1 MNIVCTDLQVKE
13 PLGGA
18 LLDIPH
24 WSAQSGDQL
33 AITGPSGAGKSTLLS
48 VLAGLRMP
56 TLGCVRVGDD
66 DLTRLSTSQLAAYR
80 GDVLGL
86 IMQEAVL
93 FEELSVWN
101 NLRIL
106 NTCSRT
112 PIDLHRARRLL
123 EAVALN
129 PTQLTVR
136 LSGGERQRLALVRC
150 LVRNPQIV
158 LADEPT
164 ANLDEHNAQLV
175 MGMLLEYSTSHLAT
189 LVVVSHESRVLS
201 QFARIDRL
209 DRGKLE
215 GGNGLA

>member
-18 LLDIPH
+18 LLDIPR

-66 DLTRLSTSQLAAYR
+66 DLTRLSTSQVAAYR
-80 GDVLGL
+80 SDVLGL

-112 PIDLHRARRLL
+112 PIDLYRARRLL

-175 MGMLLEYSTSHLAT
+175 MGMLLEYSTSHRAT